1 MATTA
6 TNVTNVKRLRTVLD
20 ALHGEPVSA
29 EDVQRIQIAYANKH
43 RPDAGAIPPEERAG
57 IVLDVLWNEVASV
70 TLGEEAR
77 EAMAAAQAVAF
88 QRGIG

>member
-1 MATTA
+1 MA
-6 TNVTNVKRLRTVLD
+6 TNVANTKRLKLVLD
-20 ALHGEPVSA
+20 TLRGEPVSP

-43 RPDAGAIPPEERAG
+43 RPDAGAIPIEERAG
-57 IVLDVLWNEVASV
+57 IVLQVLWNEVATV

-77 EAMAAAQAVAF
+77 AAMAAAQAVAF